1 MQLNDSKKKN
11 SLWVIR
17 KILVRMF
24 PWGGGPHAPSKR
36 KTVQFAKF
44 SDLTWKGIFSYFSKI
59 AFTSIGYIFA
69 QMKLL
74 DVDQQTPFAFRKLHF
89 IMIVYFLG
97 QFYFQYTENW
107 FIKRKVQVKLSF
119 VWIMNLT
126 GLADLITLKWKYWN
140 RQGHPTRI

>member
-24 PWGGGPHAPSKR
+24 PWGGGPHAPSKT
-36 KTVQFAKF
+36 KTVQFATF
-44 SDLTWKGIFSYFSKI
+44 SDLTWKGIFLISVRLLLHPSVIFSVRWNYLMWI
-59 AFTSIGYIFA
+59 SRHLLPSGNFTSFWSFTFS
-69 QMKLL
+69 
-74 DVDQQTPFAFRKLHF
+74 DT
-89 IMIVYFLG
+89 
-97 QFYFQYTENW
+97 YFQYTENW
-107 FIKRKVQVKLSF
+107 FIKRKVQVKPSF

-126 GLADLITLKWKYWN
+126 GLADLITLKWKYWK